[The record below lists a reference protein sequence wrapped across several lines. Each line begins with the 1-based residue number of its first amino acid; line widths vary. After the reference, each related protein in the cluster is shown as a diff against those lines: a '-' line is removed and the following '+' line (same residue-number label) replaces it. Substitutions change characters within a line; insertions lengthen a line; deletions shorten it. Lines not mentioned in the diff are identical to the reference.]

1 MKKILVTGANGQ
13 LGQCL
18 QKISSQFEEF
28 EFIFTDSETLDIT
41 NKEEVND
48 FFWQNAPDFC
58 INAAAYTAV
67 DLAETDIEKAFLV
80 NADGAENLAE
90 ACAENNAQ
98 FIHVSTDY
106 VFDGEN
112 NLAYTEEDF
121 TNPLGV
127 YGASKLAG
135 DELALEVNPC
145 SVILRTSWV
154 YSEFGKNFVKTMLNL
169 FATKDEL
176 NIVADQFGQPTYAND
191 LAEAIMKIIKSEKI
205 TPGIFN
211 FSNLG
216 RISWF
221 DFAEKIAELSE
232 AKIKLNAIE
241 TSQYPTPAKRPKN
254 SVLDLDKI
262 SKTYAVPLKPWEES
276 LEDCV
281 QILQNNSN
289 EKNLIH
295 IYSII

>member
-67 DLAETDIEKAFLV
+67 DLAETEVEKAFLV

-154 YSEFGKNFVKTMLNL
+154 YSEFGKNFVKTMLSL
-169 FATKDEL
+169 FATKEEL
-176 NIVADQFGQPTYAND
+176 NVVADQFGQPTNAND

-221 DFAEKIAELSE
+221 DFAEKIAELSD

-262 SKTYAVPLKPWEES
+262 SKTYAIQLKSWEES

-281 QILQNNSN
+281 QILQNN
-289 EKNLIH
+289 
-295 IYSII
+295 

>member
-80 NADGAENLAE
+80 NADGTENLAE

-169 FATKDEL
+169 FATKEEL
-176 NIVADQFGQPTYAND
+176 NIVADQFGQPTNAND

-262 SKTYAVPLKPWEES
+262 SKTYAIQLKPWEES
-276 LEDCV
+276 LEGCV
-281 QILQNNSN
+281 QILQNN
-289 EKNLIH
+289 
-295 IYSII
+295 

>member
-41 NKEEVND
+41 KKEEVND

-80 NADGAENLAE
+80 NADGTENLAE

-169 FATKDEL
+169 FATKEEL
-176 NIVADQFGQPTYAND
+176 SIVADQFGQPTNAND

-221 DFAEKIAELSE
+221 DFAEKIAELSD

-262 SKTYAVPLKPWEES
+262 SKTYAIQLKSWEES

-281 QILQNNSN
+281 QILQNN
-289 EKNLIH
+289 
-295 IYSII
+295 

>member
-176 NIVADQFGQPTYAND
+176 NIVADQFGQPTNAND

-221 DFAEKIAELSE
+221 DFAEKIAELSD

-281 QILQNNSN
+281 QILQNN
-289 EKNLIH
+289 
-295 IYSII
+295 

>member
-48 FFWQNAPDFC
+48 FFWQNTPDFC

-67 DLAETDIEKAFLV
+67 DLAETDVEKAFLV

-90 ACAENNAQ
+90 ACSENNAQ

-169 FATKDEL
+169 FATKEEL
-176 NIVADQFGQPTYAND
+176 NVVADQFGQPTNAND

-221 DFAEKIAELSE
+221 DFAEKIAELSD

-262 SKTYAVPLKPWEES
+262 SKTYAIQLKPWEES

-281 QILQNNSN
+281 QILQNN
-289 EKNLIH
+289 
-295 IYSII
+295 

>member
-58 INAAAYTAV
+58 INTAAYTAV
-67 DLAETDIEKAFLV
+67 DLAETEVEKAFLV
-80 NADGAENLAE
+80 NADGTENLAE

-121 TNPLGV
+121 TSPLGV

-169 FATKDEL
+169 FAAKEEL
-176 NIVADQFGQPTYAND
+176 SIVADQFGQPTNAND
-191 LAEAIMKIIKSEKI
+191 LAETIMKIIKLGKI

-232 AKIKLNAIE
+232 AKIKLNTIE

-262 SKTYAVPLKPWEES
+262 SKTYAIQLKPWEES
-276 LEDCV
+276 LEDCI
-281 QILQNNSN
+281 QILQNN
-289 EKNLIH
+289 
-295 IYSII
+295 

>member
-80 NADGAENLAE
+80 NADGTENLAE

-176 NIVADQFGQPTYAND
+176 NIVADQFGQPTNAND

-205 TPGIFN
+205 TPGVFN

-262 SKTYAVPLKPWEES
+262 SKTYAIQLKPWEES
-276 LEDCV
+276 LEGCV
-281 QILQNNSN
+281 QILQNN
-289 EKNLIH
+289 
-295 IYSII
+295 

>member
-67 DLAETDIEKAFLV
+67 DLAETEVEKAFLV

-112 NLAYTEEDF
+112 NLAYTEEDY

-154 YSEFGKNFVKTMLNL
+154 YSEFGKNFVKTMLSL
-169 FATKDEL
+169 FATKEEL
-176 NIVADQFGQPTYAND
+176 NIVADQFGQPTNAND

-221 DFAEKIAELSE
+221 DFAEKIAGLSE

-262 SKTYAVPLKPWEES
+262 SKTYAIQLKPWEES
-276 LEDCV
+276 IEDCV
-281 QILQNNSN
+281 QILQNN
-289 EKNLIH
+289 
-295 IYSII
+295 

>member
-58 INAAAYTAV
+58 INAAAYTVV
-67 DLAETDIEKAFLV
+67 DLAETEVEKAFLV
-80 NADGAENLAE
+80 NADGTENLAE

-112 NLAYTEEDF
+112 NLSYTEEDF

-176 NIVADQFGQPTYAND
+176 NIVADQFGQPTNAND

-254 SVLDLDKI
+254 SVLYLDKI
-262 SKTYAVPLKPWEES
+262 SKTYAIQLKPWEES
-276 LEDCV
+276 LEGCV
-281 QILQNNSN
+281 QILQNN
-289 EKNLIH
+289 
-295 IYSII
+295 

>member
-67 DLAETDIEKAFLV
+67 DLAETEVEKAFLV
-80 NADGAENLAE
+80 NADGTENLAE

-112 NLAYTEEDF
+112 NLVYTEEDF

-176 NIVADQFGQPTYAND
+176 NIVADQFGQPTNAND

-254 SVLDLDKI
+254 SVLDLDRI
-262 SKTYAVPLKPWEES
+262 SKTYAIQLKPWEES
-276 LEDCV
+276 LEGCV
-281 QILQNNSN
+281 QILQNN
-289 EKNLIH
+289 
-295 IYSII
+295 

>member
-18 QKISSQFEEF
+18 QKISSQFEES

-67 DLAETDIEKAFLV
+67 DLAETEVEKAFLV
-80 NADGAENLAE
+80 NADGTENLAE

-112 NLAYTEEDF
+112 NLSYTEEDF

-127 YGASKLAG
+127 YGASKLEG
-135 DELALEVNPC
+135 DEMALEVNPC

-154 YSEFGKNFVKTMLNL
+154 YSEFGKNFVKTMLSL
-169 FATKDEL
+169 FATKEEL
-176 NIVADQFGQPTYAND
+176 NIVADQFGQPTNAND
-191 LAEAIMKIIKSEKI
+191 LAEAIMKIIKSAKI

-262 SKTYAVPLKPWEES
+262 SKTYAIQLKPWEES
-276 LEDCV
+276 LEGCV
-281 QILQNNSN
+281 QILQNN
-289 EKNLIH
+289 
-295 IYSII
+295 

>member
-67 DLAETDIEKAFLV
+67 DLAETEVEKAFLV
-80 NADGAENLAE
+80 NADGTENLAE

-121 TNPLGV
+121 TNPVGV

-154 YSEFGKNFVKTMLNL
+154 YSEFGKNFVKTMLSL
-169 FATKDEL
+169 FATKEEL
-176 NIVADQFGQPTYAND
+176 NIVADQFGQPTNAND

-262 SKTYAVPLKPWEES
+262 SKTYAIQLKPWEES
-276 LEDCV
+276 IEDCI
-281 QILQNNSN
+281 QILQNN
-289 EKNLIH
+289 
-295 IYSII
+295 

>member
-169 FATKDEL
+169 FATKEEL
-176 NIVADQFGQPTYAND
+176 NIVADQFGQPTNAND

-262 SKTYAVPLKPWEES
+262 SKTYAIQLKPWEES
-276 LEDCV
+276 LEGCV
-281 QILQNNSN
+281 QILQNN
-289 EKNLIH
+289 
-295 IYSII
+295 

>member
-41 NKEEVND
+41 IKEEVND

-67 DLAETDIEKAFLV
+67 DLAETDVEKAFLV
-80 NADGAENLAE
+80 NADGTENLAE

-176 NIVADQFGQPTYAND
+176 NIVADQFGQPTNAND

-221 DFAEKIAELSE
+221 DFAEKIAGLSE

-262 SKTYAVPLKPWEES
+262 SKTYAIQLKPWEES
-276 LEDCV
+276 LEGCV
-281 QILQNNSN
+281 QILQNN
-289 EKNLIH
+289 
-295 IYSII
+295 

>member
-80 NADGAENLAE
+80 NADGTENLAE

-154 YSEFGKNFVKTMLNL
+154 YSEFGKNFVKTMLSL
-169 FATKDEL
+169 FATKEEL
-176 NIVADQFGQPTYAND
+176 NVVADQFGQPTNAND

-221 DFAEKIAELSE
+221 DFAEKIAELSD

-262 SKTYAVPLKPWEES
+262 SKTYAIQLKSWEES

-281 QILQNNSN
+281 QILQNN
-289 EKNLIH
+289 
-295 IYSII
+295 

>member
-67 DLAETDIEKAFLV
+67 DLAETEVEIAFLV
-80 NADGAENLAE
+80 NADGTENLAE

-169 FATKDEL
+169 FAAKEEL
-176 NIVADQFGQPTYAND
+176 NIVADQFGQPTNAND

-221 DFAEKIAELSE
+221 DFAEKIAELSD

-262 SKTYAVPLKPWEES
+262 SKTYAIQLKPWEES
-276 LEDCV
+276 LEGCF
-281 QILQNNSN
+281 QILQNN
-289 EKNLIH
+289 
-295 IYSII
+295 

>member
-1 MKKILVTGANGQ
+1 M
-13 LGQCL
+13 
-18 QKISSQFEEF
+18 
-28 EFIFTDSETLDIT
+28 
-41 NKEEVND
+41 
-48 FFWQNAPDFC
+48 
-58 INAAAYTAV
+58 
-67 DLAETDIEKAFLV
+67 AETDIEKAFLV

-90 ACAENNAQ
+90 ACSENNAQ

-176 NIVADQFGQPTYAND
+176 NIVADQFGQPTNAND

-262 SKTYAVPLKPWEES
+262 SKTYAIQLKPWEES

-281 QILQNNSN
+281 QILQNN
-289 EKNLIH
+289 
-295 IYSII
+295 

>member
-48 FFWQNAPDFC
+48 FFWKNAPDFC

-67 DLAETDIEKAFLV
+67 DLAETDVEKAFLV

-90 ACAENNAQ
+90 ACSENNAQ

-154 YSEFGKNFVKTMLNL
+154 YSEFGKNFLKTMLSL
-169 FATKDEL
+169 FATKEEL
-176 NIVADQFGQPTYAND
+176 NIVADQFGQPTNAND
-191 LAEAIMKIIKSEKI
+191 LAEAIMKIIKSNKI

-221 DFAEKIAELSE
+221 DFAVKIAELSD

-262 SKTYAVPLKPWEES
+262 SKTYSLQLKPWEES

-281 QILQNNSN
+281 QILQNN
-289 EKNLIH
+289 
-295 IYSII
+295 

>member
-41 NKEEVND
+41 IKEEVND

-67 DLAETDIEKAFLV
+67 DLAETDVEKAFLV

-90 ACAENNAQ
+90 ACSENNAQ

-169 FATKDEL
+169 FATKEEL
-176 NIVADQFGQPTYAND
+176 NIVADQFGQPTNAND

-221 DFAEKIAELSE
+221 DFAEKIAGLSE

-262 SKTYAVPLKPWEES
+262 SKTYAIQLKPWEES
-276 LEDCV
+276 LEGCV
-281 QILQNNSN
+281 QILQNN
-289 EKNLIH
+289 
-295 IYSII
+295 

>member
-41 NKEEVND
+41 IKEEVND

-80 NADGAENLAE
+80 NADGTENLAE
-90 ACAENNAQ
+90 ACAEKNAQ

-169 FATKDEL
+169 FATKEEL
-176 NIVADQFGQPTYAND
+176 SIVADQFGQPTNAND

-254 SVLDLDKI
+254 SVLDLGKI
-262 SKTYAVPLKPWEES
+262 SKTYAIQLKPWEES

-281 QILQNNSN
+281 QILQNN
-289 EKNLIH
+289 
-295 IYSII
+295 

>member
-80 NADGAENLAE
+80 NADGTENLAE

-176 NIVADQFGQPTYAND
+176 NIVADQFGQPTNAND
-191 LAEAIMKIIKSEKI
+191 LAETIMKIIKSEKI

-221 DFAEKIAELSE
+221 DFAEKIAELSD

-281 QILQNNSN
+281 QILQNN
-289 EKNLIH
+289 
-295 IYSII
+295 

>member
-80 NADGAENLAE
+80 NADGTENLAE

-169 FATKDEL
+169 FATKEEL
-176 NIVADQFGQPTYAND
+176 SIVADQFGQPTNAND

-221 DFAEKIAELSE
+221 DFAKKIAELSE

-262 SKTYAVPLKPWEES
+262 SKTYAIQLKPWEES
-276 LEDCV
+276 LEDCI
-281 QILQNNSN
+281 QILQNN
-289 EKNLIH
+289 
-295 IYSII
+295 

>member
-80 NADGAENLAE
+80 NADGTENLAE

-169 FATKDEL
+169 FATKEEL
-176 NIVADQFGQPTYAND
+176 NIVADQFGQPTNAND

-211 FSNLG
+211 FSNMG

-262 SKTYAVPLKPWEES
+262 SKTYAIQLKPWEKS
-276 LEDCV
+276 LEGCV
-281 QILQNNSN
+281 QILQNN
-289 EKNLIH
+289 
-295 IYSII
+295 

>member
-41 NKEEVND
+41 IKEEVND

-67 DLAETDIEKAFLV
+67 DLAETDVEKAFLV

-90 ACAENNAQ
+90 ACSENNAQ

-169 FATKDEL
+169 FATKEEL
-176 NIVADQFGQPTYAND
+176 SIVADQFGQPTNAND

-262 SKTYAVPLKPWEES
+262 SKTYGVQLKPWEES
-276 LEDCV
+276 LEGCV
-281 QILQNNSN
+281 QILQNN
-289 EKNLIH
+289 
-295 IYSII
+295 

>member
-28 EFIFTDSETLDIT
+28 EFIFTDSEILDIT

-135 DELALEVNPC
+135 DELALEVNPY

-169 FATKDEL
+169 FSTKEEL
-176 NIVADQFGQPTYAND
+176 NIVADQFGQPTNAND
-191 LAEAIMKIIKSEKI
+191 LVEAIMKIIKSEKI

-221 DFAEKIAELSE
+221 DFAEIIAELSD

-262 SKTYAVPLKPWEES
+262 SKTYAIQLKSWEES

-281 QILQNNSN
+281 QILQNN
-289 EKNLIH
+289 
-295 IYSII
+295 

>member
-80 NADGAENLAE
+80 NADGTENLAE

-176 NIVADQFGQPTYAND
+176 NIVADQFGQPTNAND

-221 DFAEKIAELSE
+221 DFAEKIAGLSE

-262 SKTYAVPLKPWEES
+262 SKTYAIQLKSWEES

-281 QILQNNSN
+281 QILQNN
-289 EKNLIH
+289 
-295 IYSII
+295 

>member
-154 YSEFGKNFVKTMLNL
+154 YSEFGKNFVKTMLSL
-169 FATKDEL
+169 FATKEEL
-176 NIVADQFGQPTYAND
+176 NIVADQFGQPTNAND

-221 DFAEKIAELSE
+221 DFAKKIAELSD

-262 SKTYAVPLKPWEES
+262 SKTYAIQLKSWEES

-281 QILQNNSN
+281 QILQNN
-289 EKNLIH
+289 
-295 IYSII
+295 

>member
-169 FATKDEL
+169 FATKEEL
-176 NIVADQFGQPTYAND
+176 SIVADQFGQPTNAND
-191 LAEAIMKIIKSEKI
+191 LAEAIMIIIKSEKI

-221 DFAEKIAELSE
+221 DFAEKIAELSK

-281 QILQNNSN
+281 QILQNN
-289 EKNLIH
+289 
-295 IYSII
+295 

>member
-41 NKEEVND
+41 IKEEVND

-80 NADGAENLAE
+80 NADGTENLAE

-169 FATKDEL
+169 FATKEEL
-176 NIVADQFGQPTYAND
+176 SIVADQFGQPTNAND

-221 DFAEKIAELSE
+221 DFAEKIAELSD

-254 SVLDLDKI
+254 SVLDLGKI
-262 SKTYAVPLKPWEES
+262 SKTYAIQLKPWEES

-281 QILQNNSN
+281 QILQNN
-289 EKNLIH
+289 
-295 IYSII
+295 

>member
-80 NADGAENLAE
+80 NADGTENLAE

-169 FATKDEL
+169 FATKEEL
-176 NIVADQFGQPTYAND
+176 SIVADQFGQPTNAND

-221 DFAEKIAELSE
+221 DFAEKIAELSD

-254 SVLDLDKI
+254 SVLDLGKI
-262 SKTYAVPLKPWEES
+262 SKTYAIQLKSWEES

-281 QILQNNSN
+281 QILQNN
-289 EKNLIH
+289 
-295 IYSII
+295 

>member
-80 NADGAENLAE
+80 NADGTENLAE

-135 DELALEVNPC
+135 DKLALEVNPC

-169 FATKDEL
+169 FSTKEEL
-176 NIVADQFGQPTYAND
+176 NIVADQFGQPTNAND

-262 SKTYAVPLKPWEES
+262 YKTYAIQLKPWEES
-276 LEDCV
+276 LEGCV
-281 QILQNNSN
+281 QILQNN
-289 EKNLIH
+289 
-295 IYSII
+295 

>member
-67 DLAETDIEKAFLV
+67 DLAETDVEKAFLV
-80 NADGAENLAE
+80 NADGTENLAE

-121 TNPLGV
+121 ANPLGV

-154 YSEFGKNFVKTMLNL
+154 YSEFGKNFVKTMLSL
-169 FATKDEL
+169 FATKVEL
-176 NIVADQFGQPTYAND
+176 NVVADQFGQPTNAND

-221 DFAEKIAELSE
+221 DFAEKIAELSD

-281 QILQNNSN
+281 QILQNN
-289 EKNLIH
+289 
-295 IYSII
+295 

>member
-67 DLAETDIEKAFLV
+67 DLAETDVEKAFLV
-80 NADGAENLAE
+80 NADGTENLAE

-154 YSEFGKNFVKTMLNL
+154 YSEFGKNFVKTMLSL
-169 FATKDEL
+169 FATKEEL
-176 NIVADQFGQPTYAND
+176 NIVADQFGQPTNAND

-221 DFAEKIAELSE
+221 DFAEKIAELSD

-262 SKTYAVPLKPWEES
+262 SKTYAIQLKPWEES
-276 LEDCV
+276 LEGCV
-281 QILQNNSN
+281 QILQNN
-289 EKNLIH
+289 
-295 IYSII
+295 